1 MTMDKLSSNFDWVSA
16 RHACS
21 TQAVFESLKRAAAN
35 DIRVINSLR
44 GKPLFV
50 LVSNDA
56 GDEFSVVREETTP
69 QRLVNFS
76 ITSNEISIKPS
87 TGNSFRVNLNL
98 NDVGECK
105 LRIKGRDEDLELWQ
119 LLRIGLEE
127 LFFDRQA

>member
-1 MTMDKLSSNFDWVSA
+1 MDKLSSSFDWVSA

-21 TQAVFESLKRAAAN
+21 TQAVFESLKLAADN
-35 DIRVINSLR
+35 DVKVINSVR
-44 GKPLFV
+44 GKPLFAMKP
-50 LVSNDA
+50 NDA
-56 GDEFSVVREETTP
+56 GDEFSVIREDTAP

-87 TGNSFRVNLNL
+87 TGNSFRVNLTL
-98 NDVGECK
+98 NDAGECK

-127 LFFDRQA
+127 LFFDK

>member
-1 MTMDKLSSNFDWVSA
+1 MDKLSTSFDWVSA

-21 TQAVFESLKRAAAN
+21 TQAVFESLKLAAAN
-35 DIRVINSLR
+35 DVKAINSLR
-44 GKPLFV
+44 GQPLFV
-50 LVSNDA
+50 MMPNGA
-56 GDEFSVVREETTP
+56 GDEFSVIREDTTP

-87 TGNSFRVNLNL
+87 TGNSFRVNLTL
-98 NDVGECK
+98 NDLGECK

-127 LFFDRQA
+127 LFFDK